1 MTSIIGYPIPVI
13 PTSAP
18 SGQPEPP
25 TEHRRFLR
33 VLAWSS
39 LAAIGGAIVYS
50 LFTILTNME
59 ASLIGIPIGLAVGQ
73 VMYYASGNRGG
84 RGFQFLAVLLAFM
97 AFDLTYAPGMA
108 GVALKDGVTVLTFG
122 FFVFMTAVSPAI
134 DAHNGF
140 LGQFMVVA
148 GMYLAWTLARTGLVR
163 GK

>member
-1 MTSIIGYPIPVI
+1 
-13 PTSAP
+13 
-18 SGQPEPP
+18 
-25 TEHRRFLR
+25 
-33 VLAWSS
+33 
-39 LAAIGGAIVYS
+39 
-50 LFTILTNME
+50 
-59 ASLIGIPIGLAVGQ
+59 
-73 VMYYASGNRGG
+73 MYYASRKRGG

>member
-1 MTSIIGYPIPVI
+1 
-13 PTSAP
+13 
-18 SGQPEPP
+18 
-25 TEHRRFLR
+25 
-33 VLAWSS
+33 
-39 LAAIGGAIVYS
+39 
-50 LFTILTNME
+50 ME

-73 VMYYASGNRGG
+73 AMYYASGKRGG

-108 GVALKDGVTVLTFG
+108 GVALKGGVTVLTFG